1 MCCKAHLES
10 IQCFS
15 SLDALSSAL
24 VTEYWRKFPNL
35 HSVLQDEVKNL
46 ICTTLR
52 EREGEIIRLYY
63 GIVDN
68 ECLTWEDISRR

>member
-1 MCCKAHLES
+1 M
-10 IQCFS
+10 
-15 SLDALSSAL
+15 
-24 VTEYWRKFPNL
+24 VTKYCRKFPNFYG
-35 HSVLQDEVKNL
+35 VLQDEVKNL